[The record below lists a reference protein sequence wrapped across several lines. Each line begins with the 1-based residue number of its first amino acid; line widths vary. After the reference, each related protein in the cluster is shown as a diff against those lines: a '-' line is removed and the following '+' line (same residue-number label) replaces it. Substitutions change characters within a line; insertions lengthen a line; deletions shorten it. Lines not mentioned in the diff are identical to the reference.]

1 MIQKFIEEN
10 DLSFEEGSRNSTI
23 VVLISFAQH
32 LNMTMSKLKTELK
45 QQIEADSFIAEETE
59 RLWDYCKNKN
69 YKDFWTK
76 TVAKEQY
83 KF

>member
-10 DLSFEEGSRNSTI
+10 NLEFKEGTRNADC
-23 VVLISFAQH
+23 VVILGYSQH
-32 LNMTMSKLKTELK
+32 LGLKQADLKTALTK
-45 QQIEADSFIAEETE
+45 YIEVDSFIGEEIE

-76 TVAKEQY
+76 AVAKEQY